1 MEEFII
7 ILTPANDEDLV
18 HGWKVN
24 CKDVD
29 AARDQANAYLA
40 MAGSRFKDAIVLS
53 HWKSETAWRQ
63 AKHKIC
69 NNFNL

>member
-7 ILTPANDEDLV
+7 ILTPAN
-18 HGWKVN
+18 
-24 CKDVD
+24 
-29 AARDQANAYLA
+29 
-40 MAGSRFKDAIVLS
+40 
-53 HWKSETAWRQ
+53 KSETAWRQ